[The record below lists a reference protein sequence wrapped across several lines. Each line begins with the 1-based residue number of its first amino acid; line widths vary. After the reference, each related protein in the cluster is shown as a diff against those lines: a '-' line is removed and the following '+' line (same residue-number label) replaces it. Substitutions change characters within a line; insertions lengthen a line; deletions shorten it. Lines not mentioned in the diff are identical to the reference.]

1 MWILIVLC
9 IVQLSISLFW
19 ACQKNYLFFDEV
31 FSFQA
36 ANTAREERVEF
47 LENEWMD
54 ESWYTSFMSVDE
66 KDTFDY
72 SIPFNNQIADVHPP
86 LYYLFLHTVCS
97 LFPGE
102 VSFLM
107 GMSVNILF
115 FLGSTIAIYFLS
127 KEILDRKDSALL
139 AAVLYGVS
147 YGGLNTMVY
156 IRMYMLLTLMTL
168 LHALVYMK
176 HMEKQEV
183 SWKGYGLLLITLV
196 GGALS
201 QYYFLFIAFFF
212 GIWYSIKFFVEKR
225 FKELGKY
232 LATVFASAAISLLI
246 WPSMISHMFGGSR
259 GEEATGNLLSFD
271 GYFLGLKEMFR
282 ILNNDLFTKLLPVIL
297 VGILVLFLICLKKG
311 ERFQVRQWNKAWVLL
326 FVCVGYF
333 LLVTKVAPYQVDRYV
348 MPIYPFVM
356 ILVVGAAYTLF
367 RKLIPAK
374 FAIAL
379 CMIGFGGLSVVHMV
393 VSGIPYTYAKNQ
405 DNIERWGIVEEYRDS
420 YALYISDDKG
430 AHYYDAVQMLKE
442 YKGFYYVCDLGN
454 VSETIEDM
462 AMVKGNKIVVYVKN
476 TRTTEEA
483 DLFVQKVFSGQR
495 IGEENLLDKDEK
507 WSVYTIESR

>member
-367 RKLIPAK
+367 RKSIKPLLRVSKLQVLNNCVVCSDNK
-374 FAIAL
+374 FGCITFFNICHNGSCASCKVRLTGYFFFA
-379 CMIGFGGLSVVHMV
+379 FGMN
-393 VSGIPYTYAKNQ
+393 KQ
-405 DNIERWGIVEEYRDS
+405 
-420 YALYISDDKG
+420 KG
-430 AHYYDAVQMLKE
+430 AGMIFSCPFHIGGGYSHMNGTSAVNKVKILFGKLFFKPRAQVAIGYEEDIFPGKPS
-442 YKGFYYVCDLGN
+442 YYV
-454 VSETIEDM
+454 
-462 AMVKGNKIVVYVKN
+462 K
-476 TRTTEEA
+476 
-483 DLFVQKVFSGQR
+483 SGC
-495 IGEENLLDKDEK
+495 
-507 WSVYTIESR
+507 